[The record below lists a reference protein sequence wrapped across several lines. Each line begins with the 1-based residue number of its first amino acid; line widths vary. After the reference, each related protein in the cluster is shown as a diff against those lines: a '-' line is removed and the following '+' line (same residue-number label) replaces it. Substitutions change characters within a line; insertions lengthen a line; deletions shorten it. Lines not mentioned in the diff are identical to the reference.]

1 MLLKNFLSAFQPVGT
16 ITRAKLNWQVV
27 RKKMIGG
34 TKNRI
39 SMTQAK
45 IYIAM
50 VEFSSNWKHID
61 KILFKTDFKKRVKME
76 KETLPKHCSI
86 FVDFFYYC

>member
-1 MLLKNFLSAFQPVGT
+1 
-16 ITRAKLNWQVV
+16 
-27 RKKMIGG
+27 MI
-34 TKNRI
+34 
-39 SMTQAK
+39 QAK

-61 KILFKTDFKKRVKME
+61 KIPFKIDLEKRVKME